1 MASPHLPG
9 FLSTLPLPLF
19 GVAFM
24 ALERAWLPARIAGFQ
39 SQRVNSTL
47 LQAGAAFEA
56 TAVVFLVN
64 WFAAVMVWMWNKDR
78 GWKCRPET
86 LSILRS
92 PATGEPLHPVPQ
104 SDGSSSVAESRKVR
118 VA

>member
-1 MASPHLPG
+1 
-9 FLSTLPLPLF
+9 
-19 GVAFM
+19 
-24 ALERAWLPARIAGFQ
+24 
-39 SQRVNSTL
+39 
-47 LQAGAAFEA
+47 
-56 TAVVFLVN
+56 
-64 WFAAVMVWMWNKDR
+64 MWNKDR

-104 SDGSSSVAESRKVR
+104 GAGSSSVAESRKVR